1 MNAVPEQSPPREG
14 PVWVT
19 GAAGLIGNEVV
30 RLAREASN
38 GSTAPVAVRGLARAD
53 LDLTDFAA
61 VDRLFAAERPSA
73 VIHCAAMSKSPDCQR
88 DPEAAW
94 RANHEATVHLAALA
108 GGIPFLLMSTDLVF
122 DGRKGNYAEDD
133 SVNPLSVYAETKV
146 AAEQA
151 VLTNAR
157 HLVVRTSLNFGS
169 SPGGRSAFNEE
180 MREAWRSGR
189 TLDLFVDEFRSPI
202 PVSET
207 ARILWDLILGRHAG
221 LFHVAGRERLSRVG
235 IGLLVAQWCRREE
248 ANLPTPYRAG
258 SLRDYRGAPRSP
270 DTSMDTGKVERL
282 LDLRLPW
289 FSRWMAEGLGTE
301 KL

>member
-1 MNAVPEQSPPREG
+1 MSAALERTPLGEG

-19 GAAGLIGNEVV
+19 GAAGLIGNAVV
-30 RLAREASN
+30 RLARE
-38 GSTAPVAVRGLARAD
+38 GSTGSNAPVAVRGLARAD

-73 VIHCAAMSKSPDCQR
+73 VIHCAAMSKSPACQR

-94 RANHEATVHLAALA
+94 RVNHAATVHLAALA

-122 DGRKGNYAEDD
+122 DGRKGNYVEGDP
-133 SVNPLSVYAETKV
+133 VNPLSVYAETKV
-146 AAEQA
+146 AAERA
-151 VLTNAR
+151 VLANPR
-157 HLVVRTSLNFGS
+157 HVVVRTSLNFGC

-207 ARILWDLILGRHAG
+207 ARVLWDLILGRHAG
-221 LFHVAGRERLSRVG
+221 LFHVAGRERLSRAE
-235 IGLLVAQWCRREE
+235 IGGLVAGWCRRAEPG
-248 ANLPTPYRAG
+248 LQTPVRHG
-258 SLRDYRGAPRSP
+258 SLRDYTGAPRSP
-270 DTSMDTGKVERL
+270 DTSMDSGKVERL
-282 LDLRLPW
+282 LGRELPG
-289 FSRWMAEGLGTE
+289 FSQWIGREF
-301 KL
+301 